1 MNYRDTTNTW
11 NYMNWDD
18 IKNYLIKTHT
28 NKIKIIFS
36 NQHKGVVNEKV
47 FILNLYFSC
56 YTR

>member
-11 NYMNWDD
+11 TYMNWDD

-36 NQHKGVVNEKV
+36 NQHKRVVNEKV